1 MKFKTMILCCLAGAV
16 ILAMG
21 YEYLQAQ
28 PNTAG
33 SGFKVGV
40 VSVQR
45 ALRNCQATIKFREKI
60 MAEKEQMDAEEEK
73 LTQESKALAASLSAY
88 KPGSSDHMKQLK
100 EMLQKQNEL
109 KTLQELNPRRRA
121 LKEMQW
127 TQTLYQEILRITKE
141 LGAAKGLNL
150 ILEGDQPRFP
160 FQRYEDLVMTLSTHK
175 VLFSEGCIDLTNE
188 VIAQLDKIQSKFKY

>member
-1 MKFKTMILCCLAGAV
+1 MKFKTMIICSLAGAI

-21 YEYLQAQ
+21 YDYLHAQ
-28 PNTAG
+28 PNRAG
-33 SGFKVGV
+33 SGLKVGV

-45 ALRNCQATIKFREKI
+45 ALRNCQATIKFRDKI
-60 MAEKEQMDAEEEK
+60 MAEKERSDAEEEK
-73 LTQESKALAASLSAY
+73 LAQEGKALAASLTAY

-109 KTLQELNPRRRA
+109 KTLQELNPRQRA

-127 TQTLYQEILRITKE
+127 TQTLYQEILRIAKE

-150 ILEGDQPRFP
+150 VLEGNQPQFP

-175 VLFSEGCIDLTNE
+175 VLYSDGCVDLTNE

>member
-1 MKFKTMILCCLAGAV
+1 MKFKTMALSCLACAV

-28 PNTAG
+28 PNRSG

-45 ALRNCQATIKFREKI
+45 SLRNCQATIKFAEKI
-60 MAEKEQMDAEEEK
+60 KAEKEQMDAEEDK
-73 LTQESKALAASLSAY
+73 LTQEGKALAASLSAY
-88 KPGSSDHMKQLK
+88 KPGSSDHMERLK

-109 KTLQELNPRRRA
+109 KTLQELNPRRLT
-121 LKEMQW
+121 LKQMQW
-127 TQTLYQEILRITKE
+127 TQTLYQEILRIAKE
-141 LGAAKGLNL
+141 LGAAKGMSLV
-150 ILEGDQPRFP
+150 LEGDQPQFP
-160 FQRYEDLVMTLSTHK
+160 FQRYDDLVMTLNSHK
-175 VLFSEGCIDLTNE
+175 VLYSEGCVDLTNE